1 MKAKRQ
7 HHFEPD
13 YAVPPG
19 ATLEETMES
28 LGMTQRDLGTR
39 TGLTVQTL
47 NRIFKGEQP
56 ITYETANKLELV
68 TGIPAAFWNNL
79 EAQYREQLTKIGQA
93 RDLETQI
100 DWLKGIPVKDLV
112 EREVLPDTRDK
123 IVLLHETFRFFGVTS
138 VDAWRNVWDC
148 PKVAAR
154 RSTFFESSPGPT
166 ATWLRLGELQAR
178 ETDCEPYDKERFA
191 DKLRAIRQLTV
202 QSPEEFLPEMQRLCS
217 EAGVAL
223 SLVPEI
229 KKAPWSGAAMWL
241 TPAKAMIVL
250 NLRGK
255 FEDRFWFTFF
265 HEAGHILLGSKK
277 ATFIDDGKTYADD
290 PEEKKA
296 DDFAAKTLIPLEFD
310 SQIKAARSAA
320 HIEKLAAGLEISP
333 GIVAGRYQH
342 LTKKWN
348 HFNKLKRR
356 FEWVEAAEGQA
367 F

>member
-1 MKAKRQ
+1 MKFCR
-7 HHFEPD
+7 
-13 YAVPPG
+13 
-19 ATLEETMES
+19 T
-28 LGMTQRDLGTR
+28 RGTR
-39 TGLTVQTL
+39 S
-47 NRIFKGEQP
+47 F
-56 ITYETANKLELV
+56 
-68 TGIPAAFWNNL
+68 
-79 EAQYREQLTKIGQA
+79 
-93 RDLETQI
+93 
-100 DWLKGIPVKDLV
+100 
-112 EREVLPDTRDK
+112 
-123 IVLLHETFRFFGVTS
+123 VLLHETFRFFGVTS

-178 ETDCEPYDKERFA
+178 ETDCEPYDKERFS
-191 DKLRAIRQLTV
+191 DNLRAIRQLTV

-277 ATFIDDGKTYADD
+277 ATFIDDGKTCADD

-320 HIEKLAAGLEISP
+320 HIEKLAAGLGISP

-348 HFNKLKRR
+348 HSTSSSGALSGWRR
-356 FEWVEAAEGQA
+356 HRGRPSDRSGTRQWCFTRGATRHRVPRLPSVLVRCQHCRYPQENGV
-367 F
+367 